1 MPTGIF
7 FSMADDQ
14 YPSRTW
20 PGLNTALIAISG
32 ASFYRSLPNKLE
44 VGCAGKIL
52 FSTLYNSSFDS
63 STKYFAS

>member
-32 ASFYRSLPNKLE
+32 ACFYRSLPNKLE
-44 VGCAGKIL
+44 VRGKNIL
-52 FSTLYNSSFDS
+52 FSALYNNSSFDS
-63 STKYFAS
+63 STKYFAR